1 MFHSSFGGMSIILVG
16 DIAQLSPIT
25 DQVLYHTKP
34 KSELAVEG
42 YCMYKKFE
50 TVVKFEVNERA
61 KGADD
66 EQKRFRGLPIRAR
79 DGNST
84 FEDWNLLL
92 SRQLHNVA
100 DKTNFENTAV
110 KLSFGNE
117 KVANNQDALRPTC
130 FPVSRIKKIIN

>member
-1 MFHSSFGGMSIILVG
+1 MR
-16 DIAQLSPIT
+16 QLWS
-25 DQVLYHTKP
+25 
-34 KSELAVEG
+34 
-42 YCMYKKFE
+42 C
-50 TVVKFEVNERA
+50 ERA
-61 KGADD
+61 KGAGD
-66 EQKRFRGLPIRAR
+66 EQKRLRGLQIRAR

-117 KVANNQDALRPTC
+117 KVANNQDVLQPTC
-130 FPVSRIKKIIN
+130 FPDSRIKKIIN

>member
-1 MFHSSFGGMSIILVG
+1 MR
-16 DIAQLSPIT
+16 QLWS
-25 DQVLYHTKP
+25 
-34 KSELAVEG
+34 
-42 YCMYKKFE
+42 C
-50 TVVKFEVNERA
+50 ERA
-61 KGADD
+61 KGAGD
-66 EQKRFRGLPIRAR
+66 EQKRLRGLQIRAR